1 MEIFNTVL
9 FAVNR
14 EDHLVE
20 YDVINRFS
28 PNRMLMIG
36 SGGCIA
42 LSLKTIFP
50 ELNLNVVDVN
60 PHQLLHIKQKIKAV
74 KESDLDALNVYNEN
88 DSCLNQAGKFETMF
102 QNLRDL
108 FIKLVSDKKEVAS
121 FFDLETSDTRRS
133 NILEKWLHHDN
144 ISIPFQNVF
153 NDKNINKVFSD
164 EATKHGS
171 PESYIGYMQ
180 KKILTGLNK
189 KDSHLN
195 PFLQHIFLG
204 YYKSPQSFPYIESKT
219 LTEMTMMESSI
230 LSLDNIS
237 SYDIVS
243 LSNIFDWSSEDTV
256 KTHAKYLSQMKKDSA
271 IIIRQI
277 NNHKNW
283 IETFK
288 DYFSEDRSFDRYW
301 QENDRSM
308 FYDHIRLFIRK

>member
-60 PHQLLHIKQKIKAV
+60 PYQLAHINKKLKAV
-74 KESDLDALNVYNEN
+74 KESDLEALNVHNQN

-121 FFDLETSDTRRS
+121 FFDLKTSDTHRS
-133 NILEKWLHHDN
+133 NILEKWLNHDN

-164 EATKHGS
+164 EATKHGL
-171 PESYIGYMQ
+171 PGSYIGYMQ

-243 LSNIFDWSSEDTV
+243 LSNIFDWSSEDIV
-256 KTHAKYLSQMKKDSA
+256 KTHARYLSQMKKGSA

-288 DYFSEDRSFDRYW
+288 DYFTEDKSFDRYW

>member
-50 ELNLNVVDVN
+50 DLSLNVVDVN

-74 KESDLDALNVYNEN
+74 KESDLEALNVHNQN
-88 DSCLNQAGKFETMF
+88 DSCLNQTGKFETMF

-133 NILEKWLHHDN
+133 NILEKWLNHDN
-144 ISIPFQNVF
+144 ISTPFQNVF

-164 EATKHGS
+164 EATKHGLPGS
-171 PESYIGYMQ
+171 NIGYMQ

-204 YYKSPQSFPYIESKT
+204 YYKSPQAFPYIESKT

-243 LSNIFDWSSEDTV
+243 LSNILDWSSEDIV
-256 KTHAKYLSQMKKDSA
+256 KTHARYLSQMKKGSA

-283 IETFK
+283 IEIFK
-288 DYFSEDRSFDRYW
+288 DCFSEDKSFDRYW